1 MSNATDKEILD
12 RLQYSPELGGSCLS
26 WKKSKFPKKVG
37 AMAGAFSQFD
47 KYWRIVICGKTLL
60 AHRIIWFLHRNRFPE
75 ADLDHIDNNKLN
87 NKIENLRE
95 ATRSQNNMNTPPT
108 KRNTS
113 GVKNVSFHKRQKKW
127 QVRVQV
133 NRKMINFGY
142 CEDLELAELVAVE
155 AREKYH
161 GNYARHA

>member
-1 MSNATDKEILD
+1 MSTATDKEILD

-26 WKKSKFPKKVG
+26 WKKSKFPQKVG
-37 AMAGAFSQFD
+37 AMAGSIKSD
-47 KYWRIVICGKTLL
+47 KYWRIVVGGKTLL
-60 AHRIIWFLHRNRFPE
+60 AHRIVWFLHHNCFPT
-75 ADLDHIDNNKLN
+75 ADLDHIDNNRLN

-95 ATRSQNNMNTPPT
+95 ATRSQNNMNTPQS

-127 QVRVQV
+127 EVRVQV

-142 CEDLELAELVAVE
+142 YDDLELAELIAIE
-155 AREKYH
+155 AREKHH
-161 GNYARHA
+161 GNYARHT